1 MRPEHACRRVAEVH
15 IVDIVTY
22 RCDKGFLFGE
32 TGHKTNE
39 LNFRKGCLS
48 NSWLRRLYP
57 IVYDICWIKRDDI
70 SITSFISE
78 SYPSGGTTRGRM
90 ARAPP
95 PPAHIYLIW
104 VVLSQFKVYIII
116 WANDWLDVILVFRY
130 LWYVNFKVI
139 HSIRH
144 EKVSWKWY
152 WGPENSTIINRRSFY
167 TDRHIA
173 ASLSAYISTV

>member
-1 MRPEHACRRVAEVH
+1 MRPLVTLGQSEQRQLIVWLQVIDMRPEHACRRVAEVH

-70 SITSFISE
+70 SITSFVSVAE
-78 SYPSGGTTRGRM
+78 LPEDGW
-90 ARAPP
+90 PV

-144 EKVSWKWY
+144 EKVSWKWHR
-152 WGPENSTIINRRSFY
+152 GPNIR
-167 TDRHIA
+167 
-173 ASLSAYISTV
+173 